1 MNTKSPDVENRSD
14 NSSADRASSLDKMKA
29 ILVARLKA
37 KPGNAEAWREFAQ
50 VKRMMGDIDL
60 FCLMEDFDP
69 GTVDFRSTMPM
80 RLCGRCAIPRRR
92 RMDLTIDMTTNDL
105 QSESADTSN
114 EKNDNN
120 SGRPSVGDGCE
131 RRV

>member
-60 FCLMEDFDP
+60 FCLMEDFVP
-69 GTVDFRSTMPM
+69 GTSAEDWNSVR
-80 RLCGRCAIPRRR
+80 RCLCA
-92 RMDLTIDMTTNDL
+92 
-105 QSESADTSN
+105 SAADVRYQGEEGWT
-114 EKNDNN
+114 
-120 SGRPSVGDGCE
+120 
-131 RRV
+131 